1 MKKFLLTL
9 IVGTLCLSAC
19 NSVEQS
25 KLPPLEE
32 YLSWDAMSATPEQ
45 MEVYNFV
52 EESFKK
58 AVFTDGTDLKLDK
71 KVLKELGFP
80 KDYIDTFTQSLEENW
95 AVAKEWEGVDIDQVM
110 ESIFN

>member
-1 MKKFLLTL
+1 MKQLLLLL
-9 IVGTLCLSAC
+9 IIGTLGLSAC
-19 NSVEQS
+19 NPAEQS

-32 YLSWDAMSATPEQ
+32 YLSWDAMNATPEQ

-58 AVFTDGTDLKLDK
+58 AVYTDGTDLKLDQ

-80 KDYIDTFTQSLEENW
+80 KDYIDTFVKSLDESW
-95 AVAKEWEGVDIDQVM
+95 SVMKQWEGVDIDQVM

>member
-1 MKKFLLTL
+1 MQKFIFTL
-9 IVGTLCLSAC
+9 ILGALCLSAC

-32 YLSWDAMSATPEQ
+32 YLSWDAMNATPEQ

-58 AVFTDGTDLKLDK
+58 AVYTDGADLKLDK

-95 AVAKEWEGVDIDQVM
+95 AVAKEWEGVDINQVM

>member
-1 MKKFLLTL
+1 MKKCIFTL
-9 IVGTLCLSAC
+9 VLGALCLSAC
-19 NSVEQS
+19 NTVEQS
-25 KLPPLEE
+25 KLPTLEE
-32 YLSWDAMSATPEQ
+32 YLSWDAMNATPEQ

-80 KDYIDTFTQSLEENW
+80 KDYIDTFTQLLEENW
-95 AVAKEWEGVDIDQVM
+95 AVAKEWEGVDINQVM